1 MFSSRLLIQYVNT
14 IYTYTY
20 YSFANHWLRRGQLFN
35 KRYNLQIAV
44 QEHYSQL
51 RIGEALKVSSKIS
64 SKYSYLELHGFSAT
78 PSSIRREETL
88 NPLRKMLRESF
99 SFRILIKKLGPFARK
114 LDPDSMTRKRNVSRK
129 RKKEKRKKKRVFETG
144 DRTRYGGRTGWSRV
158 GSSRLEFRSRSE
170 VTWTVGRMTRLWP
183 FRS

>member
-99 SFRILIKKLGPFARK
+99 SFRILIKKLGRNLLAN
-114 LDPDSMTRKRNVSRK
+114 LTLTRWPERETCRENE
-129 RKKEKRKKKRVFETG
+129 RKKKERKRVFETG

>member
-99 SFRILIKKLGPFARK
+99 SFRILIKKLGRNLLANLTLTRWPERETCRENERK
-114 LDPDSMTRKRNVSRK
+114 KK
-129 RKKEKRKKKRVFETG
+129 ERKKEFLKRAIGLDTVDVRV
-144 DRTRYGGRTGWSRV
+144 DRESDRAGWNSGHV
-158 GSSRLEFRSRSE
+158 AKWHE
-170 VTWTVGRMTRLWP
+170 P
-183 FRS
+183 

>member
-88 NPLRKMLRESF
+88 NPLRKMLRESL
-99 SFRILIKKLGPFARK
+99 SFRILIKKLCSQTWPWLDDPKEKRVEKTKERK
-114 LDPDSMTRKRNVSRK
+114 
-129 RKKEKRKKKRVFETG
+129 KKEKKSFWN
-144 DRTRYGGRTGWSRV
+144 GR
-158 GSSRLEFRSRSE
+158 
-170 VTWTVGRMTRLWP
+170 
-183 FRS
+183 